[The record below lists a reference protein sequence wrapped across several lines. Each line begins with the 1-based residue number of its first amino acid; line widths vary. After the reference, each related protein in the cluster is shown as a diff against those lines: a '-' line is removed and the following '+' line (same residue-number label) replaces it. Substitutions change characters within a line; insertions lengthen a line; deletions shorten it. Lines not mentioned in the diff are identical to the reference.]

1 MVREERLR
9 HGLMTVANV
18 RFLCEQLKCFILK
31 LCKIS
36 LKSDLNLV
44 ANQNEVFKT
53 YNSNKDR
60 LFGGKKKNSKNFE
73 NVTILFLNFTK
84 VT

>member
-18 RFLCEQLKCFILK
+18 PFLCEQLKCFILK

-60 LFGGKKKNSKNFE
+60 LFGGNSKNFE